1 MRERNRTMTRT
12 KNLKG
17 LPVGKLLM
25 SAAAL
30 GTIVGPF
37 VADFNET
44 HIFNEAWMP
53 HAKFHT
59 AQTMSMGVALGLA
72 TLYNLWG
79 PRRSRVALN
88 SAVVTASIYHVS
100 QLTAG
105 LYPGTATVDPPGV
118 DNWPQLWTTLPVLGL
133 VGLGYALERRRMTR
147 LGGRQ
152 LAEAQPEEVR

>member
-1 MRERNRTMTRT
+1 MTRT
-12 KNLKG
+12 KNLKD

-30 GTIVGPF
+30 GTTIGPF

-44 HIFNEAWMP
+44 HIFNEKWMP

-79 PRRSRVALN
+79 PGTRRSRIALD

-105 LYPGTATVDPPGV
+105 LYPGTATVDPPGK

-133 VGLGYALERRRMTR
+133 VGLGYVLERRRVAR
-147 LGGRQ
+147 PGDAQ
-152 LAEAQPEEVR
+152 PAEAQPEDVG

>member
-1 MRERNRTMTRT
+1 MTRT
-12 KNLKG
+12 KNLKD
-17 LPVGKLLM
+17 LPVGKIMM

-37 VADFNET
+37 VADLNET

-79 PRRSRVALN
+79 RGPRRSRIGLD
-88 SAVVTASIYHVS
+88 SAVITASIYHVS

-105 LYPGTATVDPPGV
+105 LYPGTASVDPPGA

-133 VGLGYALERRRMTR
+133 VGLGYLMERRRMAR
-147 LGGRQ
+147 PGDAQ
-152 LAEAQPEEVR
+152 LAQAQPEEVR

>member
-1 MRERNRTMTRT
+1 MTRA
-12 KNLKG
+12 KNLND

-30 GTIVGPF
+30 GTIIGPF

-44 HIFNEAWMP
+44 HIFNDAWLP

-72 TLYNLWG
+72 TLYSLWV
-79 PRRSRVALN
+79 PRHSRIALD

-105 LYPGTATVDPPGV
+105 LYPGTATADPPRA
-118 DNWPQLWTTLPVLGL
+118 DNWTQLWTTLPVLGL
-133 VGLGYALERRRMTR
+133 VGLGYALERRRMAR
-147 LGGRQ
+147 LGGTQ
-152 LAEAQPEEVR
+152 LAEARPDEVR